1 MNFFNDSVKN
11 QELIKQGFKIS
22 QNINPDYNEEI
33 LQKLWDEKN
42 PKFPGFNCRIT
53 SFTIMRQFLKTSTFS
68 LKDETKSLFLD
79 EEALNNVPFPLFNDT
94 EKKTFKEILLKMF
107 FGIEYV
113 DEPKKEKSN
122 INMVNGED
130 INVFID
136 IGIKKAFLG
145 GRKSIQLGDEIVNF
159 DIPAKIKN
167 GEKIRIVGK
176 GALGKN
182 GGKPG
187 DLVIIVN
194 IKNSDTMQLINND
207 IYITFNLQAY
217 DVALGTVINYRL
229 FNEILNIEIP
239 ECTSSGKKIVVKN
252 KGYFIDDNNR
262 GNLVIIINVVFPKE
276 LSDDDKKLYLALREN
291 NTYKND

>member
-1 MNFFNDSVKN
+1 
-11 QELIKQGFKIS
+11 
-22 QNINPDYNEEI
+22 
-33 LQKLWDEKN
+33 
-42 PKFPGFNCRIT
+42 
-53 SFTIMRQFLKTSTFS
+53 
-68 LKDETKSLFLD
+68 
-79 EEALNNVPFPLFNDT
+79 
-94 EKKTFKEILLKMF
+94 MF

-229 FNEILNIEIP
+229 FNEVLNIEIP

>member
-1 MNFFNDSVKN
+1 MAFKDYYKILGFDSNKVSVT
-11 QELIKQGFKIS
+11 EIKVAYRDQAKKYHPD
-22 QNINPDYNEEI
+22 INKGNEEYESI
-33 LQKLWDEKN
+33 FKDINEAYKVLTNEK
-42 PKFPGFNCRIT
+42 
-53 SFTIMRQFLKTSTFS
+53 MRRNYDFS
-68 LKDETKSLFLD
+68 WNRHFRDNLR
-79 EEALNNVPFPLFNDT
+79 T

-229 FNEILNIEIP
+229 FNEVLNIEIP

-262 GNLVIIINVVFPKE
+262 GNLVIIVNVVFPKE